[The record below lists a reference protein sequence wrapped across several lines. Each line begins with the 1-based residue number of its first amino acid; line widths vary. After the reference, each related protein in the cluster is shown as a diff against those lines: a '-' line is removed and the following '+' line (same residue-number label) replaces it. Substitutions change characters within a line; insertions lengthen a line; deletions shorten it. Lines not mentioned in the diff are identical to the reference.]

1 MRVPPVGVAGAA
13 ALAQIWASRGTSGST
28 ASRIAA
34 GVVAALSAGILL
46 ASVGSF
52 RRHDTSVNPL
62 EVERAAALV
71 HTGVFRVSRNPM
83 YVGMAG
89 LLVAQAIQR
98 RSWVAVLPVAFFVAV
113 MQRVQIPVEE
123 KFLRE
128 RFGPEFEVYVR
139 DVPRWVDHRSVRLL
153 LGR

>member
-13 ALAQIWASRGTSGST
+13 ALAQIWLSRGASGST
-28 ASRIAA
+28 ASRLVA
-34 GVVAALSAGILL
+34 GGVAALSAGALL

-62 EVERAAALV
+62 EVDRAATLV
-71 HTGVFRVSRNPM
+71 HTGIFRVSRNPM

-98 RSWVAVLPVAFFVAV
+98 RSWVSILPAALFVAV

-123 KFLRE
+123 RFLRE
-128 RFGPEFEVYVR
+128 RFGPDFEAYLR
-139 DVPRWVDHRSVRLL
+139 EVPRWVDHRSVGSLL
-153 LGR
+153 DR

>member
-13 ALAQIWASRGTSGST
+13 ALAQIWLSRRASGST
-28 ASRIAA
+28 ASRMVA
-34 GVVAALSAGILL
+34 GGVAALSAGVLL

-62 EVERAAALV
+62 EVDRAATLV
-71 HTGVFRVSRNPM
+71 HTGIFRVSRNPM

-98 RSWVAVLPVAFFVAV
+98 RSWVSMLPAALFVAV

-123 KFLRE
+123 RFLRE
-128 RFGPEFEVYVR
+128 RFGPDFELYLR
-139 DVPRWVDHRSVRLL
+139 EVPRWVDHRSVGSR

>member
-13 ALAQIWASRGTSGST
+13 ALVQIWLSRGASGST
-28 ASRIAA
+28 ASRLVA
-34 GVVAALSAGILL
+34 GGVAALSAGVLL

-52 RRHDTSVNPL
+52 RRHDTSVNPM
-62 EVERAAALV
+62 EVDRAATLV
-71 HTGVFRVSRNPM
+71 HTGIFRVSRNPM

-98 RSWVAVLPVAFFVAV
+98 RSWVSILPAALFVAV

-128 RFGPEFEVYVR
+128 RFGPDFELYLR
-139 DVPRWVDHRSVRLL
+139 GVPRWVDHRSVGPL